1 MVPRVL
7 YLRRWARRLVVLV
20 VIALGGMLT
29 TDVAR
34 SAGLAPTIVQLLHG
48 HPSMAERAINPGP
61 EALAAP
67 LSASPAPLQI
77 PPVLTAPNV
86 TLVAAETDVPILPG
100 QPTKMWTFNGIFPG
114 PTIRRPTG
122 QPTNL
127 TIVNNLPAAA
137 GSISTHN
144 HGNHSPSDSDGQPA
158 DLLIP
163 TGGTRTYNYPELE
176 DGSNER
182 GAMQWYHDHVDMV
195 TGRNVWM
202 GLAGAYILDDPADP
216 PTLPSGAF
224 DVPLVVADRAFDA
237 NNQLVYPFSPFGVVG
252 TTILV
257 NGGPQPFV
265 DVGTRKYRFRILNAS
280 NYRSYVLELS
290 NGGTMQQIGTDS
302 GLLPAP
308 VARTQIR

>member
-1 MVPRVL
+1 MSPRAL

-20 VIALGGMLT
+20 VIALGGMLP

-34 SAGLAPTIVQLLHG
+34 SAG
-48 HPSMAERAINPGP
+48 
-61 EALAAP
+61 
-67 LSASPAPLQI
+67 
-77 PPVLTAPNV
+77 
-86 TLVAAETDVPILPG
+86 G

-182 GAMQWYHDHVDMV
+182 
-195 TGRNVWM
+195 
-202 GLAGAYILDDPADP
+202 
-216 PTLPSGAF
+216 
-224 DVPLVVADRAFDA
+224 
-237 NNQLVYPFSPFGVVG
+237 
-252 TTILV
+252 
-257 NGGPQPFV
+257 
-265 DVGTRKYRFRILNAS
+265 
-280 NYRSYVLELS
+280 
-290 NGGTMQQIGTDS
+290 
-302 GLLPAP
+302 
-308 VARTQIR
+308 